1 MKSVLLMRSLY
12 IVALFLL
19 ATAADPATLQKLGL
33 DEMTQKSTAIVRGR
47 VQSCAGEFRGSII
60 YTHCKVAVSETW
72 KGLVG
77 SQADVATFGGTSRG
91 AVQNFSGAPTLRT
104 GEEYVLFLWTGKSGL
119 TQVIGLSQ
127 GIFEIKAEGSA
138 ASSKASNQEAVAER
152 PASSEVMLDASGTP
166 VQDNSVRMK
175 VSDLKVRVQ
184 RAQSGKAQ

>member
-1 MKSVLLMRSLY
+1 MTSVLLMRFFH

-19 ATAADPATLQKLGL
+19 ARVAHPATLEKLSL
-33 DEMTQKSTAIVRGR
+33 DQMTQKATAIIRGR

-72 KGLVG
+72 KGLVP
-77 SQADVATFGGTSRG
+77 SQTDVATFGGTARG
-91 AVQNFSGAPTLRT
+91 AVQNFSGAPTLKT

-138 ASSKASNQEAVAER
+138 ASSKASKEEAVAER
-152 PASSEVMLDASGTP
+152 PASSEVMLDASGAP
-166 VQDNSVRMK
+166 VQDSSVRMK
-175 VSDLKVRVQ
+175 VSDLKARVQ
-184 RAQSGKAQ
+184 RAQLGQAQ